1 CLHQSS
7 SGLDL
12 PMKLADL
19 RGCGV
24 PVAVFDY
31 APVLGEVM
39 TAGQQGATFRDPGDL
54 SNLFLSVAQGTIAPD
69 SPLAKSREW
78 LALNSPE
85 RWDTHWNATA
95 RPVLLP

>member
-1 CLHQSS
+1 
-7 SGLDL
+7 
-12 PMKLADL
+12 MKLADL

-39 TAGQQGATFRDPGDL
+39 TSSQQGVTFHDPGDL
-54 SNLFLSVAQGTIAPD
+54 SNVFLSVAQGTIAPD

-78 LALNSPE
+78 LARNSPE
-85 RWDTHWNATA
+85 RWDTQWNATA
-95 RPVLLP
+95 RPMLLP